1 MFCVCVISGF
11 GVGSP
16 DLEHLMILGAPTL
29 TIADFTSKLQCN
41 VTDALTGVHAVAA
54 ADHWALLE

>member
-54 ADHWALLE
+54 ADH